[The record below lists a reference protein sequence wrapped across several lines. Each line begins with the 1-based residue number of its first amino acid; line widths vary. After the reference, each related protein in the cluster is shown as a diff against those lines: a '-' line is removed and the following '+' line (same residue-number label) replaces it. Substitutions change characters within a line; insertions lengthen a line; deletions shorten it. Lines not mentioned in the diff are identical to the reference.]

1 MKTRLIFSVAAATA
15 ACLLAGTASACTG
28 IQLTAQDG
36 SVVHARTLEFGEILP
51 PVIVAI
57 PKGIAQ
63 VGMTPSGAPGLK
75 WKTLYYAV
83 GMGMQGN
90 TFLADG
96 VNEQG
101 LASGLFYHP
110 GYANMPSRN
119 LAMKSHRFGSS

>member
-63 VGMTPSGAPGLK
+63 VGMTLRAHPASR
-75 WKTLYYAV
+75 KTSPAV
-83 GMGMQGN
+83 GMGMQAIPSLP
-90 TFLADG
+90 T
-96 VNEQG
+96 
-101 LASGLFYHP
+101 ASTNRAWRPDCSIIPL
-110 GYANMPSRN
+110 REIC
-119 LAMKSHRFGSS
+119 